1 MGKLNL
7 MASLGYETTA
17 EGLPIIDSTALFD
30 PNTGGHLSARDRDR
44 FLSATAE
51 VMRTLAA
58 CMSPDN
64 HLDPAPTLKQ
74 YSALLNLFRHG
85 TERMDQ

>member
-1 MGKLNL
+1 

-17 EGLPIIDSTALFD
+17 EGLPIIDSSAVFD
-30 PNTGGHLSARDRDR
+30 RNRGRHLNAADKAR

-58 CMSPDN
+58 CMLPKN
-64 HLDPAPTLKQ
+64 HDLDPAPTLKQ

>member
-1 MGKLNL
+1 MFDRNRGRHLN
-7 MASLGYETTA
+7 AA
-17 EGLPIIDSTALFD
+17 DKA
-30 PNTGGHLSARDRDR
+30 R

-58 CMSPDN
+58 CMLPKNND
-64 HLDPAPTLKQ
+64 LDPAPTLKQ

-85 TERMDQ
+85 AERMDQ